1 MIPRQCLTNVA
12 PMPQG
17 VPRLVRLS
25 GHGKVQR
32 RVLASQQASGLNKI
46 AAREGLAACR
56 DARTRLYDF
65 SVEFTLI

>member
-32 RVLASQQASGLNKI
+32 RILASPQERPRDKI

-65 SVEFTLI
+65 S